1 MSNRSA
7 KVAILC
13 IIIIIILFDFVIV
26 LHSLAII
33 SFIVEFPPRFH
44 SQNTVL
50 TCICEVDCC
59 VRFSVAAIL
68 AIVLCVGSSKLH
80 NMCRCHP
87 RQRRRSRSRGR
98 SRSSSSIDVAIVTA
112 SVNRLQHHQSITI
125 RNIYFD
131 YSSSSQRFGWERYW
145 LW

>member
-87 RQRRRSRSRGR
+87 RQRRHSRSRSR
-98 SRSSSSIDVAIVTA
+98 SRSCSIDVAIVTT
-112 SVNRLQHHQSITI
+112 SVNRLHQSITI
-125 RNIYFD
+125 RNIHFD
-131 YSSSSQRFGWERYW
+131 SSSSLPSSLFFN
-145 LW
+145 